1 MPVIRAVTI
10 HLDHYPLDPGLE
22 DRVKE
27 TVSRVKQAAG
37 RLGLK
42 VWTFRLSL
50 PVLERID
57 YNIIA
62 DVAGRLSEI
71 ALKYGLLVSG
81 LNIDNP
87 QTSIVRGIVDALV
100 ATSNVYA
107 SILVENLE
115 DFKPYV
121 EALYERTG
129 SWQVFTRLA
138 LVFPERHLTPYFPA
152 STTINGR
159 EGFTIALRYVDLVR
173 EAVSGGNENLL
184 VDYLKQIEEFG
195 HRLEEETGLEY
206 LGTDASLSPWM
217 EESVGELIEYLN
229 NKPLPEPGTAWSIN
243 WLENYILN
251 KTREAGLTLTGF
263 NQLMLAVGEDN
274 LLKQRALE
282 GKLRLRDL
290 ALLSAYCVAGVD
302 MAAFSIAETNKY
314 DLLRLLHDTYTASRV
329 KNKPLGIRLI
339 PSIKRSGEKL
349 VANRFG
355 DIPVLKY

>member
-10 HLDHYPLDPGLE
+10 HLNHHPLDPGLV

-27 TVSRVKQAAG
+27 VFSRMKQAVN
-37 RLGLK
+37 RLGLE

-50 PVLERID
+50 PVLERAD
-57 YNIIA
+57 HNIIA
-62 DVAGRLSEI
+62 DVAGKLSRITVE
-71 ALKYGLLVSG
+71 YGLLVSG

-87 QTSIVRGIVDALV
+87 RAGIVRGIVDALTT
-100 ATSNVYA
+100 TSGVYA
-107 SILVENLE
+107 SILVRDLE

-121 EALYERTG
+121 EALYDRTG

-138 LVFPERHLTPYFPA
+138 LVFPKRPLTPYFPA
-152 STTINGR
+152 SSTIDGR

-173 EAVSGGNENLL
+173 EAVSGGDENLL
-184 VDYLKQIEEFG
+184 VDYLQLIERSAR
-195 HRLEEETGLEY
+195 RLEEETGLKY

-229 NKPLPEPGTAWSIN
+229 NKPIPEPGTAWSVN
-243 WLENYILN
+243 WLENYIVN

-274 LLKQRALE
+274 QLKKRALE

-302 MAAFSIAETNKY
+302 MAAFSIADTNRY
-314 DLLRLLHDTYTASRV
+314 DLLRILHDTYTASRV

-339 PSIKRSGEKL
+339 PSIKKPGEQL
-349 VANRFG
+349 IANRFG
-355 DIPVLKY
+355 SIPVLKY